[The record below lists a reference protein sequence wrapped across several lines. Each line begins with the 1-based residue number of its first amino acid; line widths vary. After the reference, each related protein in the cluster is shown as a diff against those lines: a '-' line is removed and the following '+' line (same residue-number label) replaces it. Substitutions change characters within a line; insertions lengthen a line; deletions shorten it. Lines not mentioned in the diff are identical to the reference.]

1 MDRVRSDGVGD
12 RGADGAARLV
22 RRAEHEVVDEQLRAT
37 VEELGERLRPRLGL
51 EAVVLLDRHPGEL
64 PPLPRELVAASGELL
79 LFGEQLLAGRIEFL
93 LCADLVLGHC
103 LSSCMAR
110 CMGSSDYIVSKMA
123 NDAFKAL
130 AHPLRRDIVE
140 RLSGGSATVAE
151 VSGDFRVSKP
161 TISRHLRMLE
171 EAGVVSRVID

>member
-1 MDRVRSDGVGD
+1 MDRVRIDRVGD
-12 RGADGAARLV
+12 RGADGTARLV

-51 EAVVLLDRHPGEL
+51 EAVVLLDRYPGEF

-79 LFGEQLLAGRIEFL
+79 LFREQLLAGLIEFL

-110 CMGSSDYIVSKMA
+110 CVGSSDYIVSKMA
-123 NDAFKAL
+123 NDPF
-130 AHPLRRDIVE
+130 
-140 RLSGGSATVAE
+140 
-151 VSGDFRVSKP
+151 
-161 TISRHLRMLE
+161 
-171 EAGVVSRVID
+171 